1 VRLPYLATYRCVVR
15 SLVMLAMERSAGP
28 VSSEVQ
34 WLDYGRDNYAGV
46 TFSGIPARDGR
57 ALYLG
62 WMSNWQYARRVPT
75 TGWRSAMTLPR
86 SIHIIQQMSGGYRV
100 ASRPVEELQKLRMRP
115 TLNLGSGGTGPHSLR
130 SLPNAQRFEIVLSFR
145 WSPKSRGGLLLNNSM
160 GETYRVGFE
169 NGFLFSDRTRSG
181 LHLARCDRGIDAE
194 VDCFGSHVSREAYTA
209 TEVVELHLFV
219 DETSM
224 EMFVDGG
231 VRTLTELI
239 HPVSL
244 GRMVATH
251 TVRPLCLRRSLFE
264 RSTLCSSRVADI
276 TIHSGR
282 PVRRECSG
290 RRHRILPG
298 QGLAASSSAK
308 CMSSSAASAD

>member
-231 VRTLTELI
+231 VRILTELI
-239 HPVSL
+239 HPTSPFTQAALFGENALVGGTAYSL
-244 GRMVATH
+244 AKAWR
-251 TVRPLCLRRSLFE
+251 RPALQNACQ
-264 RSTLCSSRVADI
+264 A
-276 TIHSGR
+276 
-282 PVRRECSG
+282 
-290 RRHRILPG
+290 LPHP
-298 QGLAASSSAK
+298 LI
-308 CMSSSAASAD
+308 DTDVE